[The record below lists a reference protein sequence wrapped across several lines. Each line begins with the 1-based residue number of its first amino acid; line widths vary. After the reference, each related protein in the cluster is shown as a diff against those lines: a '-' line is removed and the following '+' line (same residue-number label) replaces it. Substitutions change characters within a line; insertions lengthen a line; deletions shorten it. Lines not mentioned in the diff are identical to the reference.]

1 MNIESKWIS
10 LKSDDIAPETSPTDA
25 RWAKES
31 ASPYDIP
38 THVRS
43 YYDPSRGILSIEF
56 RYISSEEVTE
66 VAVKPY
72 FQLVLGKRTKRIY
85 AIHFDIHNFN
95 RDKQRIAKETRD
107 NIESY
112 VGAKE
117 PNRDITIRAIAKKQQ
132 SLFSA
137 VA

>member
-1 MNIESKWIS
+1 MNIESRWIS
-10 LKSDDIAPETSPTDA
+10 LKSDDIAPETNPTDA
-25 RWAKES
+25 WWTKES

-38 THVRS
+38 THIRS
-43 YYDPSRGILSIEF
+43 YYDPSKGTFSIEF
-56 RYISSEEVTE
+56 RYISSEEVNE
-66 VAVKPY
+66 VEVKPY
-72 FQLVLGKRTKRIY
+72 FQLVLGKKTKRIY
-85 AIHFDIHNFN
+85 ALHFDVHNFN

-107 NIESY
+107 AIEGY
-112 VGAKE
+112 AGAKE